1 MDHRR
6 HAGDDRG
13 PVFTGEVDVAGKI
26 EPLHDDVGPA
36 CPEGGYAPADP
47 DVAHRVDTEVDVVR
61 GNSEEIPLG
70 IHRRD
75 PVAVGEHGA
84 FGFPGGAGG
93 VLDLAEVVE
102 PAVGGAAARVRTEE
116 LAPRGGAG
124 DLAADGDDVPECRCP
139 VPDAADEGRTF
150 RVGDDGGGSC
160 VADGV
165 EDLVLPVD
173 PVRRDRDGAD
183 PPEGKVGDEVLRR
196 TVEIDADP
204 LPAPDPE
211 GEEAAC
217 GPGDQV
223 EEVGA
228 GIGLPPGGDDESGFC
243 RVTGVGVEKRGAVR
257 HGILRVAGVL
267 FDVYACS

>member
-1 MDHRR
+1 M
-6 HAGDDRG
+6 
-13 PVFTGEVDVAGKI
+13 GEVEVAVKV

-36 CPEGGYAPADP
+36 GPEGGDAPADA
-47 DVAHRVDTEVDVVR
+47 DVPHRVDAEVDVV
-61 GNSEEIPLG
+61 GGDPEDVPFG
-70 IHRRD
+70 VHCRD
-75 PVAVGEHGA
+75 PVSVGEHGA
-84 FGFPGGAGG
+84 FRLSGGPGG

-102 PAVGGAAARVRTEE
+102 PAVGGTAARFGTEE
-116 LAPRGGAG
+116 VNPGDCARGIP
-124 DLAADGDDVPECRCP
+124 ADGDDVPECWGP
-139 VPDAADEGRTF
+139 VADAADEGGTLD
-150 RVGDDGGGSC
+150 VGDDGGGSC

-243 RVTGVGVEKRGAVR
+243 GVTGVGVEKRGAVR
-257 HGILRVAGVL
+257 HGGAPCYRVAL
-267 FDVYACS
+267 